1 MTQHT
6 RDTGADQ
13 PSHSS
18 AREVEPLSHYA
29 RRFAAPINDT
39 HRLAGSMAILAIL
52 SAGFLLSGCA
62 AAPAHNSVSAY
73 EDDGSA
79 SDFLGFDSWG
89 WHSCNC
95 GTFGQLDRTEPNGE
109 Y

>member
-6 RDTGADQ
+6 SDTGADQ

-18 AREVEPLSHYA
+18 ARDVEPLFHE
-29 RRFAAPINDT
+29 RFTAHFNDT
-39 HRLAGSMAILAIL
+39 RRMAGSMAISVMLG
-52 SAGFLLSGCA
+52 AGVLLSGCA
-62 AAPAHNSVSAY
+62 AAPAHSSALLH
-73 EDDGSA
+73 EDDSG
-79 SDFLGFDSWG
+79 FLGFDSWG
-89 WHSCNC
+89 WHSCDC